1 MARLKSRPLHHT
13 MKRKSQDKDRVHRE
27 NSRASSSKR
36 PRLQSPNE
44 RQQTVTKKAK
54 KKRANVSHKTPEDAH
69 LPPEL
74 RKAGLM
80 AHIAISKGK
89 CFGPFKGR
97 ITNKR
102 KPPGKMHFLVS
113 QMADRKGNL
122 CFFYACKNEKDKC
135 SWLSR
140 LQSAVSEEG
149 QNIVA
154 YMNSSGVYFEAV
166 KDIAEGEELMV
177 LFDESFKESG
187 NTSAR
192 ESTPTVSYITDESE
206 FPEKG
211 EALAHTAAMECLAK
225 EFQCSTCRLEFT
237 DASLLQNHL
246 CGGKPRCKICDEEF
260 EERAQLQAHKKTPP
274 TDHRPRCAKCD
285 VQFESA
291 REKNQHARTKHG
303 STEKQAECPICQK
316 TYNKSY
322 LKDHMITHSQSETLK
337 CQECEKTFSSKS
349 NLNKHRKKH
358 VPGYTPNSSKQRE
371 KKFTCPEEG
380 CEKTFDSRHALKSHQ
395 RCHTGERPFQCEQCS
410 WRFTQ
415 KTHLTRHIK
424 GVHEK
429 IPRSKQSN
437 GRSLAPVTCDLCHLW
452 RHKHA
457 SHFEKEEVQ
466 KKYTTNKFCCNFD
479 GCDQLFDTESE
490 LKEHVTSHVGTT
502 DKACMCDECGAT
514 FAAQQNLFKHKKRR
528 HSGPMPQPHKTH
540 RCEKCDK
547 SFFTS
552 YQLVVHFR
560 CHTGEKPYK
569 CDLCGKDFV
578 QKSGLRKHIRCKRCP
593 MIEGGPINNKNSRK
607 YACEQCDK
615 MFPGPSDLKAH
626 QRTHTGERPYVCETC
641 GKGFSQP
648 GNLTKHVR
656 FVHKKEQRPKE
667 KVREK
672 KYFCSLCGKAFL
684 CPSSLAMHCRTHSG
698 DKPFSCEQCGQA
710 FAQAGNLK
718 KHTKRWHENGEGR
731 APRSCTL
738 DKESRTRTQA
748 TEEAELKRDS
758 SLLYFCEDSELIA
771 S

>member
-1 MARLKSRPLHHT
+1 MNILPCFVDSVKYCC
-13 MKRKSQDKDRVHRE
+13 
-27 NSRASSSKR
+27 
-36 PRLQSPNE
+36 
-44 RQQTVTKKAK
+44 
-54 KKRANVSHKTPEDAH
+54 SHCLE
-69 LPPEL
+69 
-74 RKAGLM
+74 
-80 AHIAISKGK
+80 
-89 CFGPFKGR
+89 
-97 ITNKR
+97 
-102 KPPGKMHFLVS
+102 
-113 QMADRKGNL
+113 
-122 CFFYACKNEKDKC
+122 
-135 SWLSR
+135 
-140 LQSAVSEEG
+140 
-149 QNIVA
+149 
-154 YMNSSGVYFEAV
+154 
-166 KDIAEGEELMV
+166 
-177 LFDESFKESG
+177 
-187 NTSAR
+187 
-192 ESTPTVSYITDESE
+192 E

-337 CQECEKTFSSKS
+337 CPECEKTFSSKS

-380 CEKTFDSRHALKSHQ
+380 CEKTFDSRHLIKYAEK
-395 RCHTGERPFQCEQCS
+395 TGFVCVDLMTFFP
-410 WRFTQ
+410 
-415 KTHLTRHIK
+415 
-424 GVHEK
+424 
-429 IPRSKQSN
+429 
-437 GRSLAPVTCDLCHLW
+437 TC
-452 RHKHA
+452 
-457 SHFEKEEVQ
+457 
-466 KKYTTNKFCCNFD
+466 
-479 GCDQLFDTESE
+479 
-490 LKEHVTSHVGTT
+490 
-502 DKACMCDECGAT
+502 
-514 FAAQQNLFKHKKRR
+514 
-528 HSGPMPQPHKTH
+528 
-540 RCEKCDK
+540 
-547 SFFTS
+547 
-552 YQLVVHFR
+552 R

-731 APRSCTL
+731 APRYVCWPLLLPRRTTSLKQSTPQVL
-738 DKESRTRTQA
+738 SPLSSVIDNNSSSNRAVRDDGSRAPSVSTRTSSNLPRMMVCSGSAGRVTGSSSFASSRAPSVSTRTSSNLPRTIVRSGSGGCVTRSSSFASSASCRHHSSDFTDLFDFVFKEDENDQKGK
-748 TEEAELKRDS
+748 EENDSSAELR
-758 SLLYFCEDSELIA
+758 FF
-771 S
+771 